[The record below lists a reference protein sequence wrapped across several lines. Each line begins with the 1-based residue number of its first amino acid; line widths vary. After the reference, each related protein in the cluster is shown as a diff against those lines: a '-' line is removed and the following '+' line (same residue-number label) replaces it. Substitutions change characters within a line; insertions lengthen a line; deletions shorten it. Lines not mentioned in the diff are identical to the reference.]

1 MWQHC
6 RRLGGLE
13 STSIGLEIVLYYQ
26 QAETFLTQDRQ
37 GREVKELP

>member
-1 MWQHC
+1 M
-6 RRLGGLE
+6 
-13 STSIGLEIVLYYQ
+13 SIGLEVVYYQ